1 MTGVELKRRGR
12 SALRATAVAALASL
26 LAACAS
32 APQQEA
38 QLDPRNGDG
47 LGGTGIKTG
56 VQTAS
61 LNRRGDGLGGTG
73 ILGTISGFGSIIVN
87 GLELEFN
94 TSTSVATDGRPAS
107 LQELRVGQVVQG
119 VARERGGKLML
130 DSLDIQH
137 AVTGPIT
144 SIDQAS
150 QTLVV
155 L

>member
-32 APQQEA
+32 APRQEA

-47 LGGTGIKTG
+47 
-56 VQTAS
+56 
-61 LNRRGDGLGGTG
+61 
-73 ILGTISGFGSIIVN
+73 
-87 GLELEFN
+87 
-94 TSTSVATDGRPAS
+94 
-107 LQELRVGQVVQG
+107 
-119 VARERGGKLML
+119 RERGGKLTL
-130 DSLDIQH
+130 DTLDIQH

-155 L
+155 LGQKIRLNLAGDKPAVDAFKTLQAGDVVSVSGLRLADGTVVATRVD